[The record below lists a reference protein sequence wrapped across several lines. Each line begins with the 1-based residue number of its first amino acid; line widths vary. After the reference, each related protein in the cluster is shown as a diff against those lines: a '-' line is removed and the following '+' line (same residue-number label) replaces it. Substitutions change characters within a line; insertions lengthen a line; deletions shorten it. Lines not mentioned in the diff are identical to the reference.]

1 MPEFDLLL
9 KNATA
14 YLPTGVVEGSWVA
27 ISKGRIAEI
36 GSSEPVP
43 TATNTIDAQGMQLS
57 SGLVDIH
64 CHGGNGGAILP
75 GDSSGTQDGIRR
87 AVKFQSHTGSTR
99 IFISAVSM
107 SSPDTISAINDVKD
121 LIDSC
126 EGLEG
131 LHLEGPF
138 LNLAK
143 AGAHSSAAL
152 RNPEKEEVAQLI
164 SVADKLAVRITLAP
178 ELDGAL
184 EAVSLFTAAGWKVS
198 VGHTQATAE
207 ETRSAIR
214 AGATDITHAFNAMNG
229 ITGREAGP
237 IGAAISN
244 PEVFVEVIADGEHLS
259 PEVLRLLFAAI
270 PDRLVV
276 VSDSISAAGEE
287 DGFSRLGEVP
297 ISIVNGVARTSL
309 GALAGSTKSLS
320 WAIRYLIQTCGVDPA
335 VALLA
340 ASQNPSKA
348 ISQLHRFGSLTPGSF
363 GDLIL
368 WSQDFVPLRVWRS
381 GVEIISA

>member
-1 MPEFDLLL
+1 LPDFDILL

-14 YLPTGVVEGSWVA
+14 YFPTGAVEGSWVA
-27 ISKGRIAEI
+27 LSEVKIAKI
-36 GSSEPVP
+36 GSSEPAP
-43 TATNTIDAQGMQLS
+43 NATNTIDVQGMQLS
-57 SGLVDIH
+57 AGLVDIH

-75 GDSSGTQDGIRR
+75 GDSSGTKDGIRK
-87 AVKFQSHTGSTR
+87 AVQFHSHTGSTR

-107 SSPDTISAINDVKD
+107 SSRNTMYAIQDVKD

-138 LNLAK
+138 LNPEK

-152 RNPEKEEVAQLI
+152 RTPVKEEVLELI
-164 SVADKLAVRITLAP
+164 SVAKGLPVRITLAP

-184 EAVSLFTAAGWKVS
+184 EAVRLFTSAGWKVS

-207 ETRSAIR
+207 ETRSALE

-229 ITGREAGP
+229 ITGRETGP
-237 IGAAISN
+237 VGAAVSN
-244 PEVFVEVIADGEHLS
+244 AGVFIEVIADGEHLS

-270 PDRLVV
+270 PERLVI
-276 VSDSISAAGEE
+276 VSDSISAAGEK
-287 DGFSRLGEVP
+287 DGLNRLGEVP
-297 ISIVNGVARTSL
+297 ISILNGVARTSS
-309 GALAGSTKSLS
+309 GRLAGSTKSLS
-320 WAIRYLIQTCGVDPA
+320 WAVRYLVKTCGVDPSDA
-335 VALLA
+335 IRA
-340 ASQNPSKA
+340 ASQNPSRA
-348 ISQLHRFGSLTPGSF
+348 VSQFHRFGSLTPGST

-368 WSQDFVPLRVWRS
+368 WSQDLIPLRVWRS
-381 GVEIISA
+381 GVEMTSA